1 MIRFLAWLVLVV
13 VVVAGSSTVRA
24 DELDALYARILREPA
39 NTPLNLEF
47 AKMAEDRGTPRWAL
61 MAYERVLINDPENF
75 AAKMGLMR
83 VKAAMAPNT
92 TVVTVEL
99 GSAYESNPLYYLPG
113 GQSAWLG
120 QGLVSVQDE
129 RNINGLRWRTSG
141 AVFGQVNSR
150 YGDLNYAYAGGETGP
165 IFYWLP
171 GLSISPALGGAV
183 SYFNDRFYYGEGS
196 GSLTFEGTQNDV
208 TRGLRVRAAYRSY
221 DDYFP
226 SQEGWYYEA
235 RGRVAFS
242 NVIGERTVLAF
253 SPWYVWSNISG
264 VVTNAL
270 VQEIQPGAYAEWGG
284 KIEVYKTMTDWLL
297 IGANFSASLRNY
309 RNDYVVSV
317 PGEKRRDTLLVP
329 GVMVLFKGFFWQQAD
344 LRLDYRYL
352 RNNSND
358 PTKEFEDH
366 LISATAVMRFD
377 PARGWSTI
385 R

>member
-1 MIRFLAWLVLVV
+1 MNRFLAWLVLVV

-24 DELDALYARILREPA
+24 DELDVLYARILREPA

-47 AKMAEDRGTPRWAL
+47 AKLAEDRGTPRWAL
-61 MAYERVLINDPENF
+61 MAYERVLLNDPDNF

-113 GQSAWLG
+113 GKSAWLG

-141 AVFGQVNSR
+141 AVFGQVNSQ
-150 YGDLNYAYAGGETGP
+150 YSDLNYAYAGGETGP

-196 GSLTFEGTQNDV
+196 GSLTFEGTQSDV
-208 TRGLRVRAAYRSY
+208 TRGLRLRAAYRSY

-242 NVIGERTVLAF
+242 NVVGERTVLAF
-253 SPWYVWSNISG
+253 SPWYVWSDISG

-270 VQEIQPGAYAEWGG
+270 IQEIQPGAYAEWGG

-297 IGANFSASLRNY
+297 IGASFSASLRNY

-317 PGEKRRDTLLVP
+317 PGEKRRDTLLLP
-329 GVMVLFKGFFWQQAD
+329 GAMVLLKGFFWQQAD

-358 PTKEFEDH
+358 PTKEFNDH
-366 LISATAVMRFD
+366 MVSATAAMRFD